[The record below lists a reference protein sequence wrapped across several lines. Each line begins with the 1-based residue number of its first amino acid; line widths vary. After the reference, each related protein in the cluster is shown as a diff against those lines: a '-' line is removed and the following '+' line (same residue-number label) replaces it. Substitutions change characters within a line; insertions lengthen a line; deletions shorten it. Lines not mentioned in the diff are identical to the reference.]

1 MRVLLGLFLL
11 LAGAAG
17 LHLAPSARRW
27 VGDGWKTLAKVAVSS
42 ALLLPCS
49 GVLAA
54 IGEGDLP
61 EGSIAFQKVLKYQKD
76 WRTLTDAI
84 RPRID
89 TVDDKEVTS
98 IKLFLKQLANEYY
111 DMELL
116 SNSIM
121 DKTKAAEAVALAKNF
136 RAEMRALDDA
146 ASKGN
151 VRAVLD
157 AYPATAKELQDFLD
171 MLNDVPDEL

>member
-1 MRVLLGLFLL
+1 M
-11 LAGAAG
+11 
-17 LHLAPSARRW
+17 
-27 VGDGWKTLAKVAVSS
+27 GDGWRTLAKVAVSS
-42 ALLLPCS
+42 ALLLPGS
-49 GVLAA
+49 GALAA

-89 TVDDKEVTS
+89 AIDDKEITS

-116 SNSIM
+116 SKSIM
-121 DKTKAAEAVALAKNF
+121 DKSKATEAVALAKNF
-136 RAEMRALDDA
+136 RTEMRALDDA

-171 MLNDVPDEL
+171 MLNDVPDEI